1 MPITLY
7 ASSGALL
14 DHLPTLLDETTDEE
28 MPLAILLTNEGG
40 GLAAVVEVSEV
51 DVPMISVR
59 SERLARLNFDMI
71 GLVILDLTP
80 EELLSAS
87 GRRLTRYKAI
97 DRQQWHAEITHFSEQ
112 AIQCCLI
119 DYRTS

>member
-14 DHLPTLLDETTDEE
+14 DHLPTLLDEITDEE

-40 GLAAVVEVSEV
+40 GLAAAVEASEV
-51 DVPMISVR
+51 DVPVISVR

-97 DRQQWHAEITHFSEQ
+97 DRQ
-112 AIQCCLI
+112 
-119 DYRTS
+119 